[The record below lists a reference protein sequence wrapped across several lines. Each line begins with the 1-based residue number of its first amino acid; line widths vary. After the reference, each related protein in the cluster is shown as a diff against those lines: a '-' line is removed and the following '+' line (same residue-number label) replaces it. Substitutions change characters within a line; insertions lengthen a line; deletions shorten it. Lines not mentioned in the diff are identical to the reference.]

1 MPSSL
6 FQNQSQPQSLT
17 SNPNLSQVLNLYKMV
32 RNSNNPS
39 LMLQSLAQSNP
50 QLKGTLDLV
59 QQYGGDPRTAFYA
72 LAKQK
77 GIDPNQILSMLK

>member
-6 FQNQSQPQSLT
+6 FQNQ
-17 SNPNLSQVLNLYKMV
+17 NLSPNPQLNSNFSNILNLYNMV
-32 RNSNNPS
+32 RNSNNPT

-50 QLKGTLDLV
+50 QVKGVMDLV
-59 QQYGGDPRTAFYA
+59 QQYGGDPRTAFYE

-77 GIDPNQILSMLK
+77 GIDPNQILGMLK